1 MEETNTLLDPQAF
14 LKTISAQDFLHF
26 GVPDIAYV
34 KAVQEDGRERYAVCR
49 ADGRVMVT
57 MDEYDVA
64 LATII
69 NNDLEPAS
77 LH

>member
-26 GVPDIAYV
+26 GVPDMAYIKPV
-34 KAVQEDGRERYAVCR
+34 EQDGRKRYCVCR
-49 ADGRVMVT
+49 ADGRAMVT
-57 MDEYDVA
+57 MDTYNVA
-64 LATII
+64 LATIL
-69 NNDLEPAS
+69 NNDLEPAT